1 VATAEPISPSL
12 ETAQQSP
19 HPVITTVNDVFY
31 TVVERD
37 RARVMS
43 YRANGGWAG
52 ISARQLYSRAVTTA
66 RALSAWGLHRG
77 DRVAIMSENR
87 PEWAVVDFACLAI
100 GVTDVPIYPTLTAEQ
115 AAFILKD
122 SGARVAFLSTKE
134 QLEKLRKVI
143 AQTAIEKIVVM
154 EDVEVDVADAHQTIR
169 MASFVTDAVTGRDSA
184 LDAAARAITP
194 DDLATIIYTSGTT
207 GTPKGVML
215 THGNLAANMVSLQYY
230 DWNESDS
237 CISFLPLSHITARH
251 LDYVCF
257 TYGALI
263 AYCPLFDLLSQTLQE
278 VKPTLFVGVPRVYEK
293 VRNGVEEKIGTGVKR
308 KLSDWALRV
317 GRKYRA
323 VTLAG
328 KKPESLDWKLADKI
342 LFSKVLGAFG
352 GRTRNF
358 ISGGAPLGVHLAEWY
373 ADCGIRIHEGYG
385 LTETSPVIAINT
397 PGEHRIATVGKPL
410 PNVEVRTAAEDG
422 EIEVRGPSIFKNYWQ
437 LPEETKRA
445 FTDDGWFKTGDIGA
459 LDAEGFLSITDRKK
473 DLIKTSGGKFIAPQ
487 PIEGHLRGNV
497 LIAHAAVLGDR
508 RNFPSVIVAP
518 HFPLLESWA
527 HANNVEFHS
536 RGELI
541 AHPKVRALFDG
552 IVADMNTHLA
562 RYEKIKKTLLVPDE
576 FSIETGELT
585 PSMKLKRRVLEQKYK
600 AQIDEM
606 YSGPSAQATEA
617 ANVS

>member
-1 VATAEPISPSL
+1 MIN
-12 ETAQQSP
+12 
-19 HPVITTVNDVFY
+19 TVNDVFF

-37 RARVMS
+37 RARVMTH
-43 YRANGGWAG
+43 RHGTEWAG
-52 ISARQLYSRAVTTA
+52 ISARQLYSRVVTTA
-66 RALSAWGLHRG
+66 RALSTWGLRKG
-77 DRVAIMSENR
+77 DRVAIMAENR
-87 PEWAVVDFACLAI
+87 PEWAVVDFACLAL
-100 GVTDVPIYPTLTAEQ
+100 GVVDVPIYPTLTAEQ

-122 SGARVAFLSTKE
+122 SGARIAFVSTQE
-134 QLEKLRKVI
+134 QLEKLRKVLGE
-143 AQTAIEKIVVM
+143 TAIEKIVAM
-154 EDVEVDVADAHQTIR
+154 DDVDVNAADAKTVR
-169 MASFVTDAVTGRDSA
+169 MSSFVTDEAPGRDVA

-207 GTPKGVML
+207 GPPKGVML
-215 THGNLAANMVSLQYY
+215 THGNLAANLVSLQFY
-230 DWNESDS
+230 DWGESDS

-263 AYCPLFDLLSQTLQE
+263 AYCPIFEFLSRTLQE

-293 VRNGVEEKIGTGVKR
+293 VRNGVEEKLGSGIKR
-308 KLSDWALRV
+308 KVSEWALAV

-323 VTLAG
+323 QTLSG
-328 KKPESLDWKLADKI
+328 KQPDALDWKLADAA

-352 GRTRNF
+352 GRARNF
-358 ISGGAPLGVHLAEWY
+358 ISGGAPLGVHLAAWY

-397 PGEHRIATVGKPL
+397 PGEHRLGTVGKPL
-410 PNVEVRTAAEDG
+410 PNVEVRTSTEDG
-422 EIEVRGPSIFKNYWQ
+422 EIEVRGPSIFREYWRN
-437 LPEETKRA
+437 PDETAKA
-445 FTDDGWFKTGDIGA
+445 FTADGWFKTGDIGE
-459 LDAEGFLSITDRKK
+459 LDADGYLSITDRKK

-487 PIEGHLRGNV
+487 PIEGHLRANV
-497 LIAHAAVLGDR
+497 LVAHAAVLGDR

-527 HANNVEFHS
+527 HANSVEFHS

-541 AHPKVRALFDG
+541 AHPKIRALFDG

-562 RYEKIKKTLLVPDE
+562 RYEKIKKVLLVPDE
-576 FSIETGELT
+576 FSIATGELT

-606 YSGPSAQATEA
+606 YAGPSAQATEA
-617 ANVS
+617 ASVS